1 MYILCT
7 SLFMK
12 IWPAYIQLFYFL
24 ILSPASLFDE
34 LRFLTNL
41 LRFLDHWHY
50 WIRTGVNFLLLTLS
64 LHQWVQTLL
73 LPFSLLV
80 FIIRQL
86 PSSLL
91 PPQILRVFAC
101 RKVAGQLLEGCLAVA
116 RLFSESYR
124 ALTGL
129 LCTVAVV
136 KDDFEVSIII

>member
-1 MYILCT
+1 M
-7 SLFMK
+7 
-12 IWPAYIQLFYFL
+12 
-24 ILSPASLFDE
+24 
-34 LRFLTNL
+34 R
-41 LRFLDHWHY
+41 
-50 WIRTGVNFLLLTLS
+50 
-64 LHQWVQTLL
+64 VQTLL

-101 RKVAGQLLEGCLAVA
+101 RKVVGQFLEGCLAVA

>member
-1 MYILCT
+1 MI
-7 SLFMK
+7 
-12 IWPAYIQLFYFL
+12 
-24 ILSPASLFDE
+24 
-34 LRFLTNL
+34 
-41 LRFLDHWHY
+41 
-50 WIRTGVNFLLLTLS
+50 
-64 LHQWVQTLL
+64 VQTLL

-101 RKVAGQLLEGCLAVA
+101 HKVVGQFLEGCLAVA

-129 LCTVAVV
+129 SGLLCTVAVV

>member
-101 RKVAGQLLEGCLAVA
+101 RKVVGQFLEGCLVVA

>member
-101 RKVAGQLLEGCLAVA
+101 RKVVGQFLEGCLAVA